1 MELKTSGIVLK
12 KQNFGEADR
21 ILRIFSQ
28 ELGIISAI
36 AKGVKKITS
45 KKGGCLELF
54 CESNLRLYRRKGE
67 LFLITDAATKKN
79 FESKDLEVLKTAY
92 AANELLL
99 NIAPPEKELPK
110 IYKIFADFL
119 ALLPTA
125 KKLQLL
131 KIAFFA
137 KTLNIFGFLEDS
149 ASMPE
154 RERKFFKFILH
165 SDFTEI
171 LKLAA
176 DPEIFRAA
184 ENKLAEILEN
194 VSEKISKV
202 SAATQGWS
210 WRNIKYWDIILI
222 LNSFEWINF
231 KLQTTTFEN
240 LLSLTKVLALF

>member
-1 MELKTSGIVLK
+1 MESKTPGIVLK

-21 ILRIFSQ
+21 ILRIFTS
-28 ELGIISAI
+28 ELGVISAI

-54 CESNLRLYRRKGE
+54 CESNLRLYRRKGD

-79 FESKDLEVLKTAY
+79 FDSKDLEVLKTAY
-92 AANELLL
+92 AASELLL
-99 NIAPPEKELPK
+99 NISPPEKELPK
-110 IYKIFADFL
+110 IYKIFSDFL
-119 ALLPTA
+119 ALLPTT

-149 ASMPE
+149 ANMPE
-154 RERKFFKFILH
+154 RERKFFKFILN

-202 SAATQGWS
+202 SAATHDWS
-210 WRNIKYWDIILI
+210 
-222 LNSFEWINF
+222 
-231 KLQTTTFEN
+231 
-240 LLSLTKVLALF
+240 

>member
-1 MELKTSGIVLK
+1 MESKTFGIVLK

-21 ILRIFSQ
+21 ILRIFTQ
-28 ELGIISAI
+28 ELGVISAI

-54 CESNLRLYRRKGE
+54 CESNLRLYRRKGD
-67 LFLITDAATKKN
+67 LFLITDAAAKSN
-79 FESKDLEVLKTAY
+79 FESKDLEVLKIAY
-92 AANELLL
+92 AASELLL
-99 NIAPPEKELPK
+99 NIAPPEKKLPK

-119 ALLPTA
+119 VLLPTT

-149 ASMPE
+149 ENMPE
-154 RERKFFKFILH
+154 RERKFFKFILN

-176 DPEIFRAA
+176 DPEIFQAA
-184 ENKLAEILEN
+184 ENKLLQILEN
-194 VSEKISKV
+194 ESEKLSKV
-202 SAATQGWS
+202 SAATHDWS
-210 WRNIKYWDIILI
+210 
-222 LNSFEWINF
+222 
-231 KLQTTTFEN
+231 
-240 LLSLTKVLALF
+240 